1 MNLVVRAARD
11 EDADQMAAILNEI
24 VSIGGLTSRAGL
36 TCH

>member
-24 VSIGGLTSRAGL
+24 EAALNERGIGV
-36 TCH
+36 